1 MRFRSKRYRS
11 FADKASAKETK
22 PLTEA
27 VALVKECASAK
38 FTESVDLAIRL
49 NIDTRKADQQVR
61 GSFSLPHGTGRDV
74 RVVVFVDDPA
84 VAEQCLA
91 GGAVKAGG
99 EDLVAEVQGGFM
111 DFDVAIA
118 SPKMMRLVGR
128 LGRVLGPR
136 GLMPSPK
143 SGTVTDD
150 VVKALGEFKA
160 GKIEYRADS
169 AGNVNVRVG
178 TVAFEQDQLQANIDA
193 LIKHITDN
201 RPATVKGDFV
211 RNITV
216 SSTMGPGI
224 RVAV

>member
-11 FADKASAKETK
+11 LLTNAPGKAPQ
-22 PLTEA
+22 PLDQA
-27 VALVKECASAK
+27 VAKVKECANAK

-61 GSFSLPHGTGRDV
+61 GSFSLPHGTGKDV
-74 RVVVFVDDPA
+74 RIVVFVDDSA
-84 VAEQCLA
+84 TAAKCLEQ
-91 GGAVKAGG
+91 GAIKAGG
-99 EDLVAEVQGGFM
+99 EDLMNEVLAGFM

-118 SPKMMRLVGR
+118 TPKTMRLVGR

-143 SGTVTDD
+143 SGTVTED
-150 VVKALGEFKA
+150 VLTAVSEFKA

-178 TVAFEQDQLQANIDA
+178 NIAFESAQLTDNISA
-193 LIKHITDN
+193 ILRHITES
-201 RPATVKGDFV
+201 RPSSVKGEFV
-211 RNITV
+211 TNVTV
-216 SSTMGPGI
+216 SSTMGPGVRI
-224 RVAV
+224 AL

>member
-1 MRFRSKRYRS
+1 
-11 FADKASAKETK
+11 
-22 PLTEA
+22 
-27 VALVKECASAK
+27 
-38 FTESVDLAIRL
+38 
-49 NIDTRKADQQVR
+49 
-61 GSFSLPHGTGRDV
+61 
-74 RVVVFVDDPA
+74 
-84 VAEQCLA
+84 
-91 GGAVKAGG
+91 
-99 EDLVAEVQGGFM
+99 
-111 DFDVAIA
+111 
-118 SPKMMRLVGR
+118 
-128 LGRVLGPR
+128 
-136 GLMPSPK
+136 MPSPK